1 MQAFSVSKVSTM
13 QGATSWRPVWGS
25 GRKDYQNINF
35 RKRCWPDRVLLIL
48 KSVSAVYFKHIG
60 DKTSRKTSST
70 LQHRSICLNT
80 TNWLK
85 ICANLSMSNGKSGL
99 YLVLAH
105 HVYPSTR
112 ISPDVTDPFQ
122 SYPQQVVL
130 LCLNGHILS
139 QFILHHSYIVRLSL
153 PINFMTT
160 CIS

>member
-1 MQAFSVSKVSTM
+1 MTLMLVVALKWLPGLTRPYPFFRPRHWSDPPENQPICV
-13 QGATSWRPVWGS
+13 GCLRSWNQTYNS
-25 GRKDYQNINF
+25 IY
-35 RKRCWPDRVLLIL
+35 L
-48 KSVSAVYFKHIG
+48 KHIG

-85 ICANLSMSNGKSGL
+85 ICANLSISNGKPGL